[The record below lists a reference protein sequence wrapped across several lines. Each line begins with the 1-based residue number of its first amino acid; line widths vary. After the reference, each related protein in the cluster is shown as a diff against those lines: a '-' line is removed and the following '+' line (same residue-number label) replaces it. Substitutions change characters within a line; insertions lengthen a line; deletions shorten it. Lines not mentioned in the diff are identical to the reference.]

1 MCNRANA
8 NKDGVNNMMYLSKG
22 LAVQKS
28 TEELRVSHCGK
39 VFALGPEMARL
50 WTNAQQAPK
59 EVPAGKENYIRRLE
73 QSGLAG
79 TTKERGDLA
88 HYRLLSGCIICPE
101 LDSDTKP
108 VQTGYDGRIWTWIE
122 QAGLR
127 LTASELIRLEEQ
139 GTKPVPALLGEQ
151 GRQELT
157 EQIYSSK
164 ELIWDG
170 TLESEMERSPARDA
184 LVMSLLRLLR
194 MGRLFLV

>member
-28 TEELRVSHCGK
+28 TEEFRVSHCGK

-73 QSGLAG
+73 QSGLAA

-88 HYRLLSGCIICPE
+88 HYRLLSGCIICPV
-101 LDSDTKP
+101 S
-108 VQTGYDGRIWTWIE
+108 
-122 QAGLR
+122 
-127 LTASELIRLEEQ
+127 LTVSC
-139 GTKPVPALLGEQ
+139 T
-151 GRQELT
+151 
-157 EQIYSSK
+157 
-164 ELIWDG
+164 
-170 TLESEMERSPARDA
+170 
-184 LVMSLLRLLR
+184 
-194 MGRLFLV
+194 

>member
-28 TEELRVSHCGK
+28 TEEFRVSHCGK

-59 EVPAGKENYIRRLE
+59 EVPARERELHPEIGAVRLGGHHE
-73 QSGLAG
+73 GA
-79 TTKERGDLA
+79 GDLA
-88 HYRLLSGCIICPE
+88 HYRAPVGCIICPE

-170 TLESEMERSPARDA
+170 TLESEMEWSPARDA

>member
-1 MCNRANA
+1 
-8 NKDGVNNMMYLSKG
+8 MMYLSKG

-28 TEELRVSHCGK
+28 TEEFRVSHCGK

-73 QSGLAG
+73 QSGLAA

-108 VQTGYDGRIWTWIE
+108 V
-122 QAGLR
+122 
-127 LTASELIRLEEQ
+127 
-139 GTKPVPALLGEQ
+139 
-151 GRQELT
+151 
-157 EQIYSSK
+157 
-164 ELIWDG
+164 
-170 TLESEMERSPARDA
+170 
-184 LVMSLLRLLR
+184 
-194 MGRLFLV
+194 

>member
-28 TEELRVSHCGK
+28 TEEFRVSHCGK

-73 QSGLAG
+73 QSGLAA

-88 HYRLLSGCIICPE
+88 HYRAPVRLYYLSG
-101 LDSDTKP
+101 TRFGY
-108 VQTGYDGRIWTWIE
+108 QTSTDG
-122 QAGLR
+122 L
-127 LTASELIRLEEQ
+127 
-139 GTKPVPALLGEQ
+139 
-151 GRQELT
+151 
-157 EQIYSSK
+157 
-164 ELIWDG
+164 
-170 TLESEMERSPARDA
+170 
-184 LVMSLLRLLR
+184 
-194 MGRLFLV
+194 

>member
-1 MCNRANA
+1 M
-8 NKDGVNNMMYLSKG
+8 
-22 LAVQKS
+22 
-28 TEELRVSHCGK
+28 SHCGK

-73 QSGLAG
+73 QSGLAA

-139 GTKPVPALLGEQ
+139 QTLPEPELLGKA

-157 EQIYSSK
+157 NLIYSADTICDR
-164 ELIWDG
+164 LLD
-170 TLESEMERSPARDA
+170 TLMESSSARDSTVA
-184 LVMSLLRLLR
+184 TLLRLLQKHC
-194 MGRLFLV
+194 LILV

>member
-1 MCNRANA
+1 MDKC
-8 NKDGVNNMMYLSKG
+8 
-22 LAVQKS
+22 
-28 TEELRVSHCGK
+28 
-39 VFALGPEMARL
+39 
-50 WTNAQQAPK
+50 
-59 EVPAGKENYIRRLE
+59 PAGTQGGACRERELHPEIGAVRLGRHHE
-73 QSGLAG
+73 GAGGSGTLP
-79 TTKERGDLA
+79 
-88 HYRLLSGCIICPE
+88 LLSGCIICPE

-194 MGRLFLV
+194 MGRLFWCRGGNGCETGCL

>member
-28 TEELRVSHCGK
+28 TEEFRVSHCGK

-73 QSGLAG
+73 QSGLA
-79 TTKERGDLA
+79 
-88 HYRLLSGCIICPE
+88 GCIICPE